1 MYVSV
6 TGVKPESFVGWI
18 RFWVLTLPASKK
30 AQKAEG
36 VLLCL
41 FNSQNGYQ
49 HTFTVWESKRQ
60 KCLPTNHLL
69 SHVRAMKGLPKI
81 GSGRVYGYETDAMP
95 SWDEALAEWTE
106 NGRAY

>member
-6 TGVKPESFVGWI
+6 TGVKPESFIGWI

-36 VLLCL
+36 VLVCL

-49 HTFTVWESKRQ
+49 HTLTVWESKRQ
-60 KCLPTNHLL
+60 MLAYK
-69 SHVRAMKGLPKI
+69 SSAIHVRAMKVLPKI
-81 GSGRVYGYETDAMP
+81 GSGRVFGYETDSMP
-95 SWDEALAEWTE
+95 SWEEALAEWTE

>member
-41 FNSQNGYQ
+41 FNSQNGYH
-49 HTFTVWESKRQ
+49 HTCTVWESK
-60 KCLPTNHLL
+60 KEMLAYKSSS

-81 GSGRVYGYETDAMP
+81 GSGRVYGYETEALP
-95 SWDEALAEWTE
+95 SWGEALAEWTK